1 MYLFFISVFLPPIM
15 FFYSIIFVML
25 LVSYIKGII
34 NSKVT
39 VTVGEEQDGVTTYNL
54 TVAEEDKGYVI
65 GKQGKVAKAIRAI
78 VKTAAIKENKKVR
91 LYIV

>member
-1 MYLFFISVFLPPIM
+1 MEELILYIVKA
-15 FFYSIIFVML
+15 
-25 LVSYIKGII
+25 LVK
-34 NSKVT
+34 NPDAVT
-39 VTVGEEQDGVTTYNL
+39 VSEGEEQDGVTTYNL

-91 LYIV
+91 VYIV

>member
-1 MYLFFISVFLPPIM
+1 MKELLTYVARNLVDHPDQVSVTE
-15 FFYSIIFVML
+15 
-25 LVSYIKGII
+25 GA
-34 NSKVT
+34 
-39 VTVGEEQDGVTTYNL
+39 EQDGVITYNL

-91 LYIV
+91 VYIV

>member
-1 MYLFFISVFLPPIM
+1 MEDLILYIVKA
-15 FFYSIIFVML
+15 
-25 LVSYIKGII
+25 LVK
-34 NSKVT
+34 NPDQVT
-39 VTVGEEQDGVTTYNL
+39 VTEGEEQDGVTTYNL

>member
-1 MYLFFISVFLPPIM
+1 MEELILYIVKA
-15 FFYSIIFVML
+15 
-25 LVSYIKGII
+25 LVK
-34 NSKVT
+34 NPEAVT
-39 VTVGEEQDGVTTYNL
+39 VTEGEVQDGVTTYNL

-91 LYIV
+91 VYIV

>member
-1 MYLFFISVFLPPIM
+1 MEDLILYIVKA
-15 FFYSIIFVML
+15 
-25 LVSYIKGII
+25 LVKDPDA
-34 NSKVT
+34 VT
-39 VTVGEEQDGVTTYNL
+39 VALGEEQDGVTTYNL

-91 LYIV
+91 VYIV

>member
-1 MYLFFISVFLPPIM
+1 MEDLILYIVKALVKNPDQVSVTP
-15 FFYSIIFVML
+15 
-25 LVSYIKGII
+25 
-34 NSKVT
+34 
-39 VTVGEEQDGVTTYNL
+39 GEEQDGVITYNL

-91 LYIV
+91 VYIV

>member
-1 MYLFFISVFLPPIM
+1 MEDLILYIVKA
-15 FFYSIIFVML
+15 
-25 LVSYIKGII
+25 LVK
-34 NSKVT
+34 NPDQVT
-39 VTVGEEQDGVTTYNL
+39 VTEGEEQDGVITYNL

>member
-1 MYLFFISVFLPPIM
+1 MEDLILYIVKALVKDPDAVSV
-15 FFYSIIFVML
+15 VA
-25 LVSYIKGII
+25 
-34 NSKVT
+34 
-39 VTVGEEQDGVTTYNL
+39 GEEQDGVITYNL

-91 LYIV
+91 VYIV

>member
-1 MYLFFISVFLPPIM
+1 MEELILYIVKA
-15 FFYSIIFVML
+15 
-25 LVSYIKGII
+25 LVK
-34 NSKVT
+34 NPDAVT
-39 VTVGEEQDGVTTYNL
+39 VSEGEEQDGVTTYTL

-91 LYIV
+91 VYIV

>member
-1 MYLFFISVFLPPIM
+1 MEELILYIVKA
-15 FFYSIIFVML
+15 
-25 LVSYIKGII
+25 LVK
-34 NSKVT
+34 NPDQVT

-78 VKTAAIKENKKVR
+78 VKTAAIKDNKKVR
-91 LYIV
+91 VYIV

>member
-1 MYLFFISVFLPPIM
+1 MEELILYIVKALVKNPDAVSVTL
-15 FFYSIIFVML
+15 
-25 LVSYIKGII
+25 
-34 NSKVT
+34 
-39 VTVGEEQDGVTTYNL
+39 GEEQDGVTTYNL

-91 LYIV
+91 VYIV

>member
-1 MYLFFISVFLPPIM
+1 MEELILYIVKA
-15 FFYSIIFVML
+15 
-25 LVSYIKGII
+25 LVK
-34 NSKVT
+34 NPDQVT

-91 LYIV
+91 VYIV

>member
-1 MYLFFISVFLPPIM
+1 MEDLILYIVKA
-15 FFYSIIFVML
+15 
-25 LVSYIKGII
+25 LVK
-34 NSKVT
+34 NPDQVT
-39 VTVGEEQDGVTTYNL
+39 VTEGEEQDGVTTYNL

-91 LYIV
+91 VYIV

>member
-1 MYLFFISVFLPPIM
+1 MEELILYIVKALVKDPDEVSVA
-15 FFYSIIFVML
+15 
-25 LVSYIKGII
+25 
-34 NSKVT
+34 
-39 VTVGEEQDGVTTYNL
+39 VGEEQDGVTTYNL

-91 LYIV
+91 VYIV

>member
-1 MYLFFISVFLPPIM
+1 MEELILYIVKA
-15 FFYSIIFVML
+15 
-25 LVSYIKGII
+25 LVKNPGQ
-34 NSKVT
+34 VT

-78 VKTAAIKENKKVR
+78 VKTAAIKDNKKVR
-91 LYIV
+91 VYIV